1 MVHFPGFASAPYGFR
16 CGLPGFTWLGFPIRK
31 SPGQSLFNG
40 SPKLFAAG
48 HVLRRLPAPRHPPYA
63 LKNLT
68 IKFSQDKKCRYS
80 RLSKNRIFMPTPP
93 PGAWEKRVVLVD
105 GGADRNRTG
114 DLRRAKPALS
124 QLSYSPGPM
133 RSARPPPRS
142 KLVGLSGFE
151 PLTSRLSGVR
161 SYQLSYRPI
170 RALFRGCVSTGPT
183 PTSRRKKEQKRS
195 DRTSRKLHL

>member
-1 MVHFPGFASAPYGFR
+1 M
-16 CGLPGFTWLGFPIRK
+16 GFPIRK

-63 LKNLT
+63 LNNLT

-80 RLSKNRIFMPTPP
+80 IVKDQTFIDHSLIKRSFIRFPR
-93 PGAWEKRVVLVD
+93 PGEIVRYGLRWEKI

-124 QLSYSPGPM
+124 RLSYSPSPNHFG
-133 RSARPPPRS
+133 SNFLAEI
-142 KLVGLSGFE
+142 LVGLSGFE

-161 SYQLSYRPI
+161 SNQLSYRPNAAFVPLV
-170 RALFRGCVSTGPT
+170 RACAPAPQPT
-183 PTSRRKKEQKRS
+183 PTQRK
-195 DRTSRKLHL
+195 